1 MRVTRRQLRRIIR
14 EAVSSR
20 SAGEVF
26 RTVLDR
32 AVEIAKERR
41 VGAHELNAGGF
52 DALIDQAFK
61 ELDPPEFASREDLDA
76 QHAQE
81 TDSLIDRVRGQM
93 THMTHRRRGV
103 EQ

>member
-1 MRVTRRQLRRIIR
+1 
-14 EAVSSR
+14 VSSR

-103 EQ
+103 N

>member
-1 MRVTRRQLRRIIR
+1 MRVTRTQLRRIIR

-32 AVEIAKERR
+32 AVEIAKGRR

-61 ELDPPEFASREDLDA
+61 ELDPPEFASREDLTA
-76 QHAQE
+76 QHDQE

-93 THMTHRRRGV
+93 THRSRGA